1 LIAVVELDFVDG
13 AVFSFSMKSRPV
25 VLFLSL
31 IFAMT
36 MNLKADD
43 TAAHLEEA
51 LVHTV
56 FFWFHDNV
64 SEEQRAEFY
73 EDLKKL
79 REIEQIL
86 HGWIGVPAPTEA
98 RGVIDASY
106 DYSITFVFKSVATE
120 QEYQVHPMHKEFVE
134 KNAHLWDKVVVY
146 DAVTP

>member
-1 LIAVVELDFVDG
+1 
-13 AVFSFSMKSRPV
+13 
-25 VLFLSL
+25 
-31 IFAMT
+31 MT
-36 MNLKADD
+36 MTLKADD
-43 TAAHLEEA
+43 TAAPSEEG

-64 SEEQRAEFY
+64 SEEQRSGFY

-98 RGVIDASY
+98 RGVIDNTY
-106 DYSITFVFKSVATE
+106 DYSITFVFESVATE